1 MKSITAHVMPRGA
14 LRVAVLILALGLAV
28 VVAAVAAPGARAI
41 CNPANPCVSDP
52 PPPPPPP
59 PTVTTITAVSP
70 SSGWLGD
77 TVTISGYCFNGAS
90 VSFGGV
96 SAPIV
101 SLTSTRIVTT
111 VPAITNLP
119 AGPMQVPLVVSGT
132 CGTASTTFTLS
143 GALHASG
150 GTTFG
155 VNARFGQ
162 GEDGSAAGSIDLDRS
177 SGIAVSHLSV
187 TDLQWWF
194 SLSVS
199 MSVAL
204 LDGSGTVIGFT
215 TPISATANGVFY
227 SWPSG
232 VSNATAD
239 KTEGLTPSMTQ
250 RVRSARVLLVR
261 DGATALQSTLTNAVA
276 FGQTLASVLSALGIV

>member
-1 MKSITAHVMPRGA
+1 MKSIASSVMSRGA
-14 LRVAVLILALGLAV
+14 LRVAALALALGFA
-28 VVAAVAAPGARAI
+28 AAVAAFAAPGASAM
-41 CNPANPCVSDP
+41 CNPSNPCVTDP

-59 PTVTTITAVSP
+59 PTVTTITGVSP

-77 TVTISGYCFNGAS
+77 TVTISGACLNGAS

-119 AGPMQVPLVVSGT
+119 AGPMQVPLVISGS

-150 GTTFG
+150 GATFG
-155 VNARFGQ
+155 VNAKFGQ
-162 GEDGSAAGSIDLDRS
+162 GEDGSAGGTIDLDRA
-177 SGIAVSHLSV
+177 SGIAVSHLGI
-187 TDLQWWF
+187 TNTQWWF

-199 MSVAL
+199 ESVAL

-215 TPISATANGVFY
+215 TPFTATASGVMF

-232 VSNATAD
+232 VSTASAD
-239 KTEGLTPSMTQ
+239 KTEGLSPSMTQ
-250 RVRSARVLLVR
+250 RVRSATVLLVQ
-261 DGATALQSTLTNAVA
+261 DGASALQSTLANAVA
-276 FGQTLASVLSALGIV
+276 LGQKLATVLSALGIV